1 VGQQQILLIVLALII
16 VGVAIAI
23 SVQLFRANA
32 IEAKRDI
39 LVEETTYLGTMAI
52 QYFKKPMELGGGN
65 QDFTGWQIPSQM
77 IQTANGNFMIAAVTP
92 DEVTITGTGSEV
104 VTGTDSIKVQ
114 VIVTANGLQTIVI
127 N

>member
-52 QYFKKPMELGGGN
+52 QYFKKPTELGGGN

-114 VIVTANGLQTIVI
+114 TIVTANGIQTIVI
-127 N
+127 H

>member
-1 VGQQQILLIVLALII
+1 MGQQQILLIVLALII

-52 QYFKKPMELGGGN
+52 QYFKKPMELEGGN

-114 VIVTANGLQTIVI
+114 TIVTANGIQTIVI

>member
-1 VGQQQILLIVLALII
+1 MGQQQILLIVLALII

-52 QYFKKPMELGGGN
+52 QYFKKPTELGGGN
-65 QDFTGWQIPSQM
+65 QDFTGWQVPSQM
-77 IQTANGNFMIAAVTP
+77 VQTANGNFMIAAVTP

-114 VIVTANGLQTIVI
+114 TIVTANGIQTIVI

>member
-52 QYFKKPMELGGGN
+52 QYFKKPTELGGGN

-77 IQTANGNFMIAAVTP
+77 IQTANGNFMIAAVTA

-114 VIVTANGLQTIVI
+114 TIVTANGIQTIVI
-127 N
+127 H

>member
-114 VIVTANGLQTIVI
+114 TIVTANGIQTIVI

>member
-1 VGQQQILLIVLALII
+1 MGQQQILLIVLALII

-52 QYFKKPMELGGGN
+52 QYFKKPTELGGGN

-77 IQTANGNFMIAAVTP
+77 IQTANGNFMIAAVTA

-114 VIVTANGLQTIVI
+114 TIVTANGIQTIVI
-127 N
+127 H

>member
-32 IEAKRDI
+32 IESKRDI

-52 QYFKKPMELGGGN
+52 QYFKKPTELGGGN
-65 QDFTGWQIPSQM
+65 KDFTGWQIPSQ
-77 IQTANGNFMIAAVTP
+77 IIKTANGNFIIAAVTP

-114 VIVTANGLQTIVI
+114 VIVRADGIQTIVI
-127 N
+127 H

>member
-1 VGQQQILLIVLALII
+1 MGQQQILLIVLALII

-52 QYFKKPMELGGGN
+52 QYFKKPTELGGGN
-65 QDFTGWQIPSQM
+65 QDFTGWQIPSQI
-77 IQTANGNFMIAAVTP
+77 IQTANGNFMIAAVTA

-114 VIVTANGLQTIVI
+114 TIVTANGIQTIVI
-127 N
+127 H